1 MSTQNYGLLREGAGN
16 AVVRPIPLPKL
27 RENYVLIRTV
37 AIALNPTDWT
47 TLDANGDDGTI
58 AGCDFAG
65 IVEEVGSAVTKSFKK
80 GDKVTGLAHGAN
92 DEYPEDGAFARYIT
106 TKGDLLMHVPD
117 GISLEAASAV
127 SCAIGTIGYGLHYI
141 LGVPFPDQDVAK
153 SGEPILIYGGSTA
166 TGSMAIQFAKLFR
179 NAAVGKRIR
188 QDTNGKIT
196 KVFDTVGL
204 DSSAAICADAIG
216 PSGGT
221 HCTLLPVET
230 FRKDVESIFFLGYDI
245 TGESYK
251 FEGESYPAKPELF
264 EWTKK
269 FTTLAEK
276 LWAEGKWQPHPQSV
290 REGGLLGAVEGM
302 NLMREGKG
310 PSGEK
315 WVYRVDDTKWPQENE
330 LLGMKREAVR
340 KLQADTDDTHSP
352 GPFCLNLAG
361 EATRGNIETGLP
373 LQEKLRYYLKEMKLL
388 WNI

>member
-1 MSTQNYGLLREGAGN
+1 MSPQNFGLLREGAGN
-16 AVVRPIPLPKL
+16 AVLQPIPVPKL
-27 RENYVLIRTV
+27 RDDYILIRTV

-47 TLDANGDDGTI
+47 TLDAPGDDGTI
-58 AGCDFAG
+58 VGCDFAG

-127 SCAIGTIGYGLHYI
+127 SCAIGTISYGLHYI
-141 LGVPFPDQDVAK
+141 LGVPFPDKNAVK
-153 SGEPILIYGGSTA
+153 LGEPILIYGGSTA
-166 TGSMAIQFAKLFR
+166 TGSMAIQFAKLSGYQVLTTCSPKHFDLMKER
-179 NAAVGKRIR
+179 GADLVYDYRDAAVGKQIR
-188 QDTNGKIT
+188 QDTAGKIT

-230 FRKDVESIFFLGYDI
+230 SRMDVESIFFLGYDI

-251 FEGESYPAKPELF
+251 FEGESHPAKPELF
-264 EWTKK
+264 EWTRK

-276 LWAEGKWQPHPQSV
+276 LWAEGKWQPHSQSV
-290 REGGLLGAVEGM
+290 KEGGLLGAVEGM

-315 WVYRVDDTKWPQENE
+315 WVYRVDDTKWPQ
-330 LLGMKREAVR
+330 K
-340 KLQADTDDTHSP
+340 
-352 GPFCLNLAG
+352 
-361 EATRGNIETGLP
+361 
-373 LQEKLRYYLKEMKLL
+373 
-388 WNI
+388 

>member
-1 MSTQNYGLLREGAGN
+1 MSPQNFGLLREGAGN

-27 RENYVLIRTV
+27 RDNYVLIRTV

-47 TLDANGDDGTI
+47 TLDAKGDDGTI
-58 AGCDFAG
+58 VGCDFAG

-127 SCAIGTIGYGLHYI
+127 SCAIGTISYGLHYI
-141 LGVPFPDQDVAK
+141 LGVPFPDQNAVK

-166 TGSMAIQFAKLFR
+166 TGSMAVQFAKLFHFSLMKER
-179 NAAVGKRIR
+179 GADMVYDYRDAAVGKQIR

-216 PSGGT
+216 PSGDFSQRREI
-221 HCTLLPVET
+221 H
-230 FRKDVESIFFLGYDI
+230 FFLGYDN

-251 FEGESYPAKPELF
+251 FEGDWYPAKPELF
-264 EWTKK
+264 EWTKN

-290 REGGLLGAVEGM
+290 KEGGLLGAVEGM
-302 NLMREGKG
+302 NFMREGKG

-315 WVYRVDDTKWPQENE
+315 WVYRVDDTKWPEQ
-330 LLGMKREAVR
+330 
-340 KLQADTDDTHSP
+340 
-352 GPFCLNLAG
+352 
-361 EATRGNIETGLP
+361 
-373 LQEKLRYYLKEMKLL
+373 
-388 WNI
+388 